1 MNELSAASAYRES
14 VIENAPPIKVVHFMY
29 EGALRLVTLA
39 RTFDPETQFREY
51 NDSLKRAGAIVS
63 ELRLALEP
71 EHAPELAVQLTSL
84 YRFVEQ
90 QIREAFLER
99 TPEPLESVES
109 VLQTLLDGWRQ
120 VEMDMKRTPA

>member
-1 MNELSAASAYRES
+1 MNERSAASAYKEAI
-14 VIENAPPIKVVHFMY
+14 IENAPPIKVVHLMY
-29 EGALRLVTLA
+29 EGALRLVATAQSL
-39 RTFDPETQFREY
+39 DPEKQFREY
-51 NDSLKRAGAIVS
+51 NESLNRAGAIVS

-71 EHAPELAVQLTSL
+71 EHSPELGVQLDSL

-99 TPEPLESVES
+99 STEPLNGVET

-120 VEMDMKRTPA
+120 VEVDMQRKPA